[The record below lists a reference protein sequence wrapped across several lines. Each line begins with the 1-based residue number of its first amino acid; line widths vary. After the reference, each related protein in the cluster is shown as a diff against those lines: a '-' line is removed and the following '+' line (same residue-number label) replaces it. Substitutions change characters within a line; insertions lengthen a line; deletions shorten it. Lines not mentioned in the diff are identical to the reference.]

1 MITLQYIPHHEIR
14 NLDTESKI
22 KKILKHVKEN
32 KIILID
38 CKLDP
43 LEEGLLIERTMEEV
57 DRKFKGIEIASII
70 PDKKN
75 MQFLDIFKRDLAK
88 ILLGK
93 DDSVTIIGP
102 ASIIKEIKKLHPIGP
117 LYFVDLRQET
127 HAFLNGFPVSWYGR
141 RNGVNIGMSVDEIT
155 RKDDEMIIK
164 LRNSTEADLFIIGE
178 KEQKGKVV
186 RGVRKIIPIKNIKS
200 EKDNFKCF
208 SCRKYSEFFC
218 TDQ

>member
-1 MITLQYIPHHEIR
+1 MITLQYIPHYEIK

-22 KKILKHVKEN
+22 RKILKHVKDDR
-32 KIILID
+32 IILID

-93 DDSVTIIGP
+93 DDGVTIIGP
-102 ASIIKEIKKLHPIGP
+102 ASIIKEIKKNPNKIELLTKI
-117 LYFVDLRQET
+117 
-127 HAFLNGFPVSWYGR
+127 R
-141 RNGVNIGMSVDEIT
+141 R
-155 RKDDEMIIK
+155 
-164 LRNSTEADLFIIGE
+164 
-178 KEQKGKVV
+178 
-186 RGVRKIIPIKNIKS
+186 
-200 EKDNFKCF
+200 
-208 SCRKYSEFFC
+208 
-218 TDQ
+218 

>member
-1 MITLQYIPHHEIR
+1 MITLQYIPHYEIK

-22 KKILKHVKEN
+22 KKILKHVKDDR
-32 KIILID
+32 IILID

-93 DDSVTIIGP
+93 DDGVTIIGP
-102 ASIIKEIKKLHPIGP
+102 ASIIKEIKKNPNKIELLTKI
-117 LYFVDLRQET
+117 
-127 HAFLNGFPVSWYGR
+127 R
-141 RNGVNIGMSVDEIT
+141 R
-155 RKDDEMIIK
+155 
-164 LRNSTEADLFIIGE
+164 
-178 KEQKGKVV
+178 
-186 RGVRKIIPIKNIKS
+186 
-200 EKDNFKCF
+200 
-208 SCRKYSEFFC
+208 
-218 TDQ
+218 

>member
-57 DRKFKGIEIASII
+57 GRKFKGIEIASIV
-70 PDKKN
+70 PDKKS
-75 MQFLDIFKRDLAK
+75 MGFSDIFKRDLAK

-93 DDSVTIIGP
+93 DDGVTIIGP
-102 ASIIKEIKKLHPIGP
+102 ATIVKEIKKNP
-117 LYFVDLRQET
+117 
-127 HAFLNGFPVSWYGR
+127 
-141 RNGVNIGMSVDEIT
+141 
-155 RKDDEMIIK
+155 
-164 LRNSTEADLFIIGE
+164 
-178 KEQKGKVV
+178 
-186 RGVRKIIPIKNIKS
+186 
-200 EKDNFKCF
+200 
-208 SCRKYSEFFC
+208 
-218 TDQ
+218 

>member
-57 DRKFKGIEIASII
+57 GRKFKGIEIASIV
-70 PDKKN
+70 PDKKS
-75 MQFLDIFKRDLAK
+75 MGFSDIFKRDLAK

-93 DDSVTIIGP
+93 DDGVTIIGP
-102 ASIIKEIKKLHPIGP
+102 ATIVKEIKKNPNKIELLTKI
-117 LYFVDLRQET
+117 
-127 HAFLNGFPVSWYGR
+127 R
-141 RNGVNIGMSVDEIT
+141 R
-155 RKDDEMIIK
+155 
-164 LRNSTEADLFIIGE
+164 
-178 KEQKGKVV
+178 
-186 RGVRKIIPIKNIKS
+186 
-200 EKDNFKCF
+200 
-208 SCRKYSEFFC
+208 
-218 TDQ
+218 